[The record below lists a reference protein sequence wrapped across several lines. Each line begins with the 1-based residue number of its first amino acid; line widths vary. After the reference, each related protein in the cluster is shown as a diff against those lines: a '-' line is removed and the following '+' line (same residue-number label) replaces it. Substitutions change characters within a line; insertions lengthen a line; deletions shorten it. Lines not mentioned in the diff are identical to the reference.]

1 MDIAISDF
9 LAAMQELLAYPFAR
23 ILLILI
29 VVIGLQ
35 LILRALIASVVQ
47 QVIHSHHTGTVL
59 DARKRAKTLI
69 GMFRTASGVVLW
81 TVGVVMILGTIVNI
95 TTLLTGA
102 GLVGVVFGL
111 GAQSIIRD
119 FLAGFFVIV
128 ENQYRVG
135 DLITV
140 RAIATEI
147 TGVVEDLTVRITRIR
162 DLDGNLHTVPNGVV
176 ISVTNL
182 SFGYANANIDID
194 VAYGADI
201 DAVEKAINHVG
212 DTLVLEEEWKKQVF
226 EPIRFLRVEKFGEKI
241 ITVRALGKVAPGTQW
256 VVAGEFRRRIID
268 EFKRIGIPV
277 SEDALKDKSTK
288 KVTRSSKSI

>member
-1 MDIAISDF
+1 MISASDF
-9 LAAMQELLAYPFAR
+9 LAAMQEVFSYPFAR

-35 LILRALIASVVQ
+35 LILRTLIAAVVK
-47 QVIHSHHTGTVL
+47 QVVHGHHTGTVV
-59 DARKRAKTLI
+59 DAKKREKTLV
-69 GMFRTASGVVLW
+69 GMFRTTAGVVLW
-81 TVGVVMILGTIVNI
+81 TVGVVMILGTLVNI
-95 TTLLTGA
+95 ATLMTGA
-102 GLVGVVFGL
+102 GLIGVVFGL

-147 TGVVEDLTVRITRIR
+147 TGVVDDLTVRITRIR
-162 DLDGNLHTVPNGVV
+162 DLDGNLHTIPNGVV

-182 SFGYANANIDID
+182 SFGYANANLDID

-201 DAVEKAINHVG
+201 DRVERVINAVG
-212 DTLVLEEEWKKQVF
+212 DMLAQEEEWKKQII
-226 EPIRFLRVEKFGEKI
+226 EPIHFLRVEKFGEKQ
-241 ITVRALGKVAPGTQW
+241 ITVRALGKVAPGAQW
-256 VVAGEFRRRIID
+256 VVAGEYRRRIIG
-268 EFKRIGIPV
+268 EFKQKGIPV
-277 SEDALKDKSTK
+277 SEDAISKESKRPK
-288 KVTRSSKSI
+288 K